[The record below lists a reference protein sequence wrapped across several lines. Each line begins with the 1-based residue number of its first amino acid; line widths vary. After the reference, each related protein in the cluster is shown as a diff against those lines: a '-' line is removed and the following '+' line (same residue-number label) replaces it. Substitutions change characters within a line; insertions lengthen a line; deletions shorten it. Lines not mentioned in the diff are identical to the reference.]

1 MTRVK
6 TVFNA
11 IVHGILP
18 ASTITAVEFALD
30 NMFTIVKSVGDTVT
44 IKLHDSLGGIVFDL
58 KWHEE
63 LMQDDSGAFYIKVW
77 DSFPAQ
83 VKAAIVEFTKA
94 NLPEGHFTHFLPSPE
109 FIDTI
114 FSGAKSGASA
124 LVGVDGKTITFAGK
138 LFMINGFLPTL
149 LISLLL
155 KTLFRLV
162 TDKRKVTA
170 EKVAQDVLTA
180 TASTAAVFTTKFLI
194 VTAFVHP
201 PAAAVWVASA
211 AVGIAFAKGV
221 KMMLK
226 NKTLK

>member
-1 MTRVK
+1 MTCVK
-6 TVFNA
+6 TLFNT

-18 ASTITAVEFALD
+18 ASTIIAVEFALD
-30 NMFTIVKSVGDTVT
+30 NMFTIVKSAGDTVT
-44 IKLHDSLGGIVFDL
+44 IKLHESVGGIVFDL

-77 DSFPAQ
+77 DTFPAH
-83 VKAAIVEFTKA
+83 VKAAIVEFTKE
-94 NLPEGHFTHFLPSPE
+94 NLPDSHFTHFLPSAE
-109 FIDTI
+109 CIDSI

-124 LVGVDGKTITFAGK
+124 LADGKTITFAGK

-162 TDKRKVTA
+162 TDKQKVSA
-170 EKVAQDVLTA
+170 KKVAQDVLTA
-180 TASTAAVFTTKFLI
+180 TASTAAVFSTKFFI
-194 VTAFVHP
+194 VAAFVHP

-211 AVGIAFAKGV
+211 VVGIAFAKGV
-221 KMMLK
+221 KMILK
-226 NKTLK
+226 NKTVK